1 MNSSFRPVL
10 AKNSPIMYH
19 SSMSHYLNRINSVL
33 DYIDRNLEKRLTLEE
48 LAGAACFSKY
58 HFSRVF
64 AAAMGENLFHY
75 IQRRRLEKAASRLI
89 REHSTSIMEIAMD
102 AGFESSSSFSKSF
115 KARFGKAPGQ
125 FRNTEQL
132 KSNFRQDNSTDA
144 GNTCYNPVT
153 NTWRSLMN
161 NQHVLVEV
169 RKLKPFTAACIRNI
183 GPYAGNSELF
193 EGLFGRL
200 FQWAG
205 ARNLVKDKPRILT
218 LYHDNP
224 EITADE
230 HLQISVCL
238 EVPPDTEIEN
248 SSPVRITSIPGGLYA
263 VGKFEIHPSEYT
275 DAWKFMYGKWLA
287 GSMYEP
293 DDREYFE
300 CHLMNPKDHPEGKH
314 AVEIHV
320 PVRRIK

>member
-1 MNSSFRPVL
+1 ML
-10 AKNSPIMYH
+10 AKNSHIMYH
-19 SSMSHYLNRINSVL
+19 SIMNHYQNRINSVL
-33 DYIDRNLEKRLTLEE
+33 DYIDRNLEKRLTLAE

-89 REHSTSIMEIAMD
+89 RERHTSVMEIALD

-115 KARFGKAPGQ
+115 KARFGMAPGQ
-125 FRNTEQL
+125 FRNTEQQ
-132 KSNFRQDNSTDA
+132 KSNPGQDKNAAPD
-144 GNTCYNPVT
+144 NTGYNPVN

-161 NQHVLVEV
+161 NQHVLVEM
-169 RKLKPFTAACIRNI
+169 RELKPFTAACIRNI

-200 FQWAG
+200 LQWAG

-238 EVPPDTEIEN
+238 EVPPDTETEN
-248 SSPVRITSIPGGLYA
+248 SSPVRITRIPGGLYA
-263 VGKFEIHPSEYT
+263 AGKFEIHPSEYT
-275 DAWKFMYGKWLA
+275 DAWTFMYGKWLA
-287 GSMYEP
+287 GSM
-293 DDREYFE
+293 
-300 CHLMNPKDHPEGKH
+300 
-314 AVEIHV
+314 
-320 PVRRIK
+320 